1 MGEVPLFPLNT
12 VLFPGG
18 ELPLRIFEPRY
29 LSMVAERMKH
39 QLPFGVVLISQG
51 QEAGPAASFH
61 KVGTLARI
69 IDFDQLDDGS
79 LGLACKGETRIRVD
93 SHRVMPDQ
101 LVIGNVTL
109 VEESVHRF
117 AQGLGDRLD
126 NICRFLRQIRERQ
139 GAGSGDYEDSPD
151 HWENPE
157 WVSFQAAEILPLSPE
172 NRQLILEMSVG
183 ERILEI
189 DHVLSDN
196 QL

>member
-1 MGEVPLFPLNT
+1 MGLTKREYVQLTMDPLYILFVTGDGWKVPSCFIAISDIRYIHATSHRHLLRENG
-12 VLFPGG
+12 PG
-18 ELPLRIFEPRY
+18 
-29 LSMVAERMKH
+29 
-39 QLPFGVVLISQG
+39 
-51 QEAGPAASFH
+51 
-61 KVGTLARI
+61 

-101 LVIGNVTL
+101 LVIGNVSL
-109 VEESVHRF
+109 VEESDHGF
-117 AQGLGDRLD
+117 AVALADRLD

-172 NRQLILEMSVG
+172 NRQLKT
-183 ERILEI
+183 R
-189 DHVLSDN
+189 
-196 QL
+196 